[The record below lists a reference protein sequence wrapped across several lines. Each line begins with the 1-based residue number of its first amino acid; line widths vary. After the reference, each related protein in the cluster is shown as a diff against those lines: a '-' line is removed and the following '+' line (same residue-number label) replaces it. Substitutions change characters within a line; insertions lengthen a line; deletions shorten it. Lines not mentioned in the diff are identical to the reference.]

1 MSVCRSLG
9 TSLTRSS
16 LQRRSV
22 RLLSGGVVAITLMGG
37 GSVITASAASAV
49 TPVPS
54 DVHRIAGSTRLATAI
69 GASQDQFPTMGSAS
83 AVVLARSDTFP
94 DALAGGPLAA
104 KVHGPLLL
112 TSSASLDAPVKAEI
126 VRVAAPG
133 STIYILGGTAA
144 ISPAVATALT
154 ALGFVV
160 KRISGADRFAT
171 AVAVADQ
178 MGDPTTVFEATGL
191 NFPDALA
198 GGPAAIKTGGVILL
212 TNGSAQSTATA
223 AYLAAHTGGTHY
235 ALGGPAAAADP
246 AATPL
251 VGDDRFWTSVDVGL
265 MFFQSATTVGAATGL
280 NFPDA
285 LAAGAD
291 LAAKGA
297 PLLLVPNAGALPTA
311 VVVDL
316 LNRSFAGSN
325 SVVLFGG
332 VASVTDDV
340 ATQLGVLAGANGT
353 AAAASAAA
361 ANTGEFGVSSEQV
374 TDNGLVG
381 KETVVVDGATG
392 ALTDY
397 TQGGTTQTDTIATRA
412 ELAALPLTDP
422 DALEAAVNAMFAS
435 EDTDAGLT
443 GSVADLFTIN
453 AEEVLLNPVSSPSL
467 RLAMYAALA
476 ADDEDTDVTAGVKDS
491 TGRVG
496 IEIFESLGVDA
507 SDQSKI
513 SFKVDPNTWMPL
525 EDSVI
530 DTDGTVIGRTTILAE
545 TTSATMPADPYTS

>member
-1 MSVCRSLG
+1 M
-9 TSLTRSS
+9 SLTRSS
-16 LQRRSV
+16 LHGRSF
-22 RLLSGGVVAITLMGG
+22 RLFSGGVVAITLMGG
-37 GSVITASAASAV
+37 GSIVTATAASAV

-54 DVHRIAGSTRLATAI
+54 NVHRIAGSTRLATAI
-69 GASQDQFPTMGSAS
+69 GASQDQFPTTGSAS

-94 DALAGGPLAA
+94 DALSGGPLAA

-133 STIYILGGTAA
+133 STIYILGGSAA
-144 ISPAVATALT
+144 ISPTVDAALT

-178 MGDPTTVFEATGL
+178 MGDPTTVFEATGT

-212 TNGSAQSTATA
+212 TNGATQSTATA

-246 AATPL
+246 TATPL
-251 VGDDRFWTSVDVGL
+251 VGDDRFWTSIAVAGT
-265 MFFQSATTVGAATGL
+265 FFPDATTVGAATGL

-285 LAAGAD
+285 LAAGSD

-311 VVVDL
+311 IVVDL
-316 LNRSFAGSN
+316 LGRSFAGSN
-325 SVVLFGG
+325 SVLLFGG
-332 VASVTDDV
+332 PASVSDDI

-361 ANTGEFGVSSEQV
+361 ANTGEFGISSEQLV
-374 TDNGLVG
+374 VDGLAG
-381 KETVVVDGATG
+381 KQTVVVAGSTG
-392 ALTDY
+392 ALTVY
-397 TQGGTTQTDTIATRA
+397 KQGGATVTDTSQTRA
-412 ELAALPLTDP
+412 QLAALPLADP
-422 DALEAAVNAMFAS
+422 DALKAAVNTMFAS
-435 EDTDAGLT
+435 LDTAAGLT
-443 GSVADLFTIN
+443 GTADDLFTVN
-453 AEEVLLNPVSSPSL
+453 AEQVILNPIASPSL
-467 RLAMYAALA
+467 RLAVYATLA
-476 ADDEDTDVTAGVKDS
+476 VDDQDTDETPGVKDS

-496 IEIFESLGVDA
+496 LEIFA
-507 SDQSKI
+507 STGATATDKSKI
-513 SFKVDPNTWMPL
+513 SYIVDPSTWTPL
-525 EDSVI
+525 ED
-530 DTDGTVIGRTTILAE
+530 TVLDSTGAVVEKQTILSV
-545 TTSATMPADPYTS
+545 TTSATVPADPYTS

>member
-1 MSVCRSLG
+1 MSLN
-9 TSLTRSS
+9 RSS
-16 LQRRSV
+16 LQGRPLRFF
-22 RLLSGGVVAITLMGG
+22 SGGVVAVTLMGG
-37 GSVITASAASAV
+37 GSIVTATGASAV

-54 DVHRIAGSTRLATAI
+54 NVHRIAGSTRLATAI
-69 GASQDQFPTMGSAS
+69 GASQDQFPTTGSAS

-133 STIYILGGTAA
+133 STVYILGGTAA
-144 ISPAVATALT
+144 ISSTVDAALT
-154 ALGFVV
+154 ALGFVT
-160 KRISGADRFAT
+160 KRISGSDRFAT

-178 MGDPTTVFEATGL
+178 MGDPTTVFEATGT

-212 TNGSAQSTATA
+212 TNGATQSTATA

-251 VGDDRFWTSVDVGL
+251 VGDDRFWTSIAVAGT
-265 MFFQSATTVGAATGL
+265 FFQDATTVGAATGL

-285 LAAGAD
+285 LAAGSD

-311 VVVDL
+311 IAVDL
-316 LNRSFAGSN
+316 LERSFTGSN
-325 SVVLFGG
+325 SVLLFGG
-332 VASVTDDV
+332 TASVSDDV

-361 ANTGEFGVSSEQV
+361 ANTGEFGISSEQV
-374 TDNGLVG
+374 VDNGLVG
-381 KETVVVDGATG
+381 KQTVVVAGTTG
-392 ALTDY
+392 ALTVY
-397 TQGGTTQTDTIATRA
+397 TQGGATETDTLESRPQ
-412 ELAALPLTDP
+412 LAALPLADP
-422 DALEAAVNAMFAS
+422 DALKTAVNSMFS
-435 EDTDAGLT
+435 TFDSDNGFT
-443 GSVADLFTIN
+443 GTADDLFTIN
-453 AEEVLLNPVSSPSL
+453 AEQVFLNPVASPSL
-467 RLAMYAALA
+467 RLAVYAALA
-476 ADDEDTDVTAGVKDS
+476 VDDEDTDETPGVKDS

-496 IEIFESLGVDA
+496 MEIFVSPGADA
-507 SDQSKI
+507 SDKSRI
-513 SFKVDPNTWMPL
+513 SYIVDPNTWTPIEDTVLDATGKVL
-525 EDSVI
+525 E
-530 DTDGTVIGRTTILAE
+530 RTTVLSV
-545 TTSATMPADPYTS
+545 TTSATMPADPYSS